1 MQESN
6 IFFSFVLNFSSFVF
20 VKHLLPQIM
29 SSRSTVV
36 PLRELR
42 RLLRERLTE
51 SRDTIGF
58 NLAAL
63 RAVART
69 TADKKESYLTYDDD
83 KQPKDIW
90 AGMGLGSDLAAAIR

>member
-1 MQESN
+1 M
-6 IFFSFVLNFSSFVF
+6 
-20 VKHLLPQIM
+20 M
-29 SSRSTVV
+29 TSRSIVV

-42 RLLRERLTE
+42 RLLKERLSE

-69 TADKKESYLTYDDD
+69 TASKKESYLNYDID
-83 KQPKDIW
+83 QTKDIW
-90 AGMGLGSDLAAAIR
+90 AGMGLGSDLAAALEGSRKPKR